1 MQHLNHVGKKENSIC
16 GLCMF
21 MCMQTLMVI
30 QNVYCITRMEISN

>member
-1 MQHLNHVGKKENSIC
+1 MLGKKKTAFAVFVC
-16 GLCMF
+16 